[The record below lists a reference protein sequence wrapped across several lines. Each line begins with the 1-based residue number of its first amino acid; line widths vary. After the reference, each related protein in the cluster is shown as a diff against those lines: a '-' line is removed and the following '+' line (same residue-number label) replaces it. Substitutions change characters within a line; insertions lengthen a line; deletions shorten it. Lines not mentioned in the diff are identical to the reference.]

1 MNTLA
6 EFGTGE
12 LLWSMLWF
20 TLFFIW
26 IWILISC
33 VMDIFRDH
41 ELSGWG
47 KFGWLLFIIV
57 LPYLGVFVYLIARGQ
72 GMAARNVKQA
82 QANAEAQRAYIQS
95 VAGPSAGPSTAEELS
110 KLADLKDKGVISDEE
125 FASLKAKALGGS

>member
-41 ELSGWG
+41 ELGGWG
-47 KFGWLLFIIV
+47 KFGWLLFMIV
-57 LPYLGVFVYLIARGQ
+57 APYLGVFVYLIARGQ

-82 QANAEAQRAYIQS
+82 QANADAQRAYIQS
-95 VAGPSAGPSTAEELS
+95 VAGPAAGSSTAEELA
-110 KLADLKDKGVISDEE
+110 KLADLKEKGVISDEE
-125 FASLKAKALGGS
+125 FASAKAKALGGS